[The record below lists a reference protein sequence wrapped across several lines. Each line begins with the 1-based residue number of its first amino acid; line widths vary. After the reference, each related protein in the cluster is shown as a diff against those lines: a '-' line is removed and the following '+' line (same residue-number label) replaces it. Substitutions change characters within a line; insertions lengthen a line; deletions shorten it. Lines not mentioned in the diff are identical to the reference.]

1 MYKKKKIKIKVKKKN
16 FIIFLV
22 IILTILLCLIK
33 STTTVIN
40 LIKDNKEKKEVKEK
54 KPTEKE
60 IKLEKLN
67 NIHKKINYFKDEN
80 IDRYIDYKNNNK
92 DLSLKQIIKNVN
104 MNMDLKHYEDI
115 FPATNLNEL
124 NILVNKHYYLEED
137 YIPNNL
143 EEINTQYALKG
154 MKLVNVAKEAFEEM
168 SAAARKENLKI
179 VAMSTYRDYNYQEN
193 LYNKYVKQ
201 DGIEKA
207 DLYSGRPGFS
217 EHQTGL
223 AVDVYNGKETYTNFH
238 KTKEFIWMQ
247 EHAKEYGFIL
257 RYPENKENETGYE
270 YESWHYRYVGI
281 DIANYINDNNITYEE
296 YCATKLN

>member
-1 MYKKKKIKIKVKKKN
+1 MSKKKKIKIKVKKKN

-67 NIHKKINYFKDEN
+67 NIHKKINYFKDKN

-238 KTKEFIWMQ
+238 KTKEFTWMQ

-281 DIANYINDNNITYEE
+281 DIAKYINDNNITYEE

>member
-1 MYKKKKIKIKVKKKN
+1 MSKKKKIKIKVKKKN

-238 KTKEFIWMQ
+238 KTKEFTWMQ

-281 DIANYINDNNITYEE
+281 DIAKYINDNNITYEE

>member
-1 MYKKKKIKIKVKKKN
+1 MSKKKKIKIKVKKKN

-80 IDRYIDYKNNNK
+80 IDRYIDYKNNNE

-238 KTKEFIWMQ
+238 KTKEFTWMQ

-281 DIANYINDNNITYEE
+281 DIAKYINDNNITYEE

>member
-1 MYKKKKIKIKVKKKN
+1 MSKKKKIKIKVKKKN

-137 YIPNNL
+137 YILNNL

-238 KTKEFIWMQ
+238 KTKEFTWMQ

-281 DIANYINDNNITYEE
+281 DIAKYINDNNITYEE

>member
-1 MYKKKKIKIKVKKKN
+1 MSKKKKIKIKVKKKN

-281 DIANYINDNNITYEE
+281 DIAKYINDNNITYEE